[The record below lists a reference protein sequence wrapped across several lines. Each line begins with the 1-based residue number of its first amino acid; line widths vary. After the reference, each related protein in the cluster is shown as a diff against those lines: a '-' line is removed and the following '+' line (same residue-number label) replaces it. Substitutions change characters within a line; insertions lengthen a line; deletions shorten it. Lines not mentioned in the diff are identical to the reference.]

1 MTRDA
6 TRRARTRSAA
16 ATRRSTGT
24 NQIPPKR
31 QDTPRA
37 TAAPAAR
44 ITQPRRWSKSFWVKS
59 AAEEQREQASTR
71 KPALTASEW
80 ENETGGC
87 LEGQET
93 EPVGASCG
101 GGSSMR
107 AKQSEQ
113 YTETRMQRAYVC
125 TIAKLM
131 AMRPTDR
138 RAL

>member
-1 MTRDA
+1 MTTAA
-6 TRRARTRSAA
+6 TRRARKRSAA

-31 QDTPRA
+31 HDTTRA
-37 TAAPAAR
+37 TAAPMAR
-44 ITQPRRWSKSFWVKS
+44 IAQPRRWSKSFCVQR
-59 AAEEQREQASTR
+59 AVEEQREQTSTR

-80 ENETGGC
+80 EKETGGC

-107 AKQSEQ
+107 AKHSEQ
-113 YTETRMQRAYVC
+113 
-125 TIAKLM
+125 
-131 AMRPTDR
+131 
-138 RAL
+138 